1 MPLNTPSP
9 LRRLKNTLRNTG
21 AETFIFPL
29 LTAGFTAL
37 NLFLES
43 GRRTLDI
50 AAPYAG
56 SFLLAGLPNNTVA
69 WSMPLFD
76 LFSAAALQAGAGPAP
91 VFILLHL
98 GLYTLVY
105 AAGRLLGGYR
115 SGVLALAGAGLLEAS
130 GLFTYDT
137 EQSFYS
143 LFLLLALALLLR
155 REREDNAKNALL
167 AGLAVGASLLAR
179 TPLFLFPPVLVLAE
193 LLSGRK
199 GTTAMRRGLVFLAA
213 SYALLLPWGLLNLS
227 VSGKFTLFDGGRAAS
242 NIISAA
248 RGSIYTMEG
257 DSGRLAGLGEGD
269 TAFRYYVRAAAKDP
283 AAYALT
289 TARRLWHIF
298 LFYPWL
304 FCLLALAFAASREKH
319 KTAAFLL
326 PAYFVLIHSLLSIDK
341 RYFYPLLYLLPPLIA
356 GGLLPRFYRQPPEP
370 MPAAGNAVG
379 FVLWPVLAAVL
390 AAEALLLAYPARAG
404 RNSADY
410 GAFSGSLALF
420 GGQKVFHEFGC
431 ARLRARGEDEGYYAC
446 LEDHSRRFGDRAK
459 GYFLA
464 AAKAGGPGDM
474 PTGAGASLDL
484 LIARMLLGFESGDQ
498 AAAEESFRAAYA
510 LYEEGWNG
518 LRGTPY
524 GRDRELE
531 ALIRLDGANFWNKH
545 VYPAL
550 LLWPPENAARI
561 IAGIKKSGRLTP
573 RLAELGARLDGPLA
587 LGEFGGRLAREAQF
601 AETAANALNLP
612 YSFYHLPRAED
623 ARLSKQVS
631 DRASA
636 ALAAGDTRGARAL
649 LREALGLHAPNPE
662 ALMTLCALRGR
673 EGDPAGARDACRAAV
688 YAVEAFPENRTPGLL
703 RLAEAARRTGGGRA
717 PGK

>member
-9 LRRLKNTLRNTG
+9 LRRLTTTLQNTG
-21 AETFIFPL
+21 APAFLLPL
-29 LTAGFTAL
+29 LAFGFTAL

-43 GRRTLDI
+43 GRHTLDI
-50 AAPYAG
+50 PAPYAG

-76 LFSAAALQAGAGPAP
+76 MFSAAARQAGAGPVP

-98 GLYTLVY
+98 GLYALVY

-143 LFLLLALALLLR
+143 LFLLLALTLLLR
-155 REREDNAKNALL
+155 REREDSAGNAVL

-193 LLSGRK
+193 RLAGRK
-199 GTTAMRRGLVFLAA
+199 GPAFLRRSLVFLAA
-213 SYALLLPWGLLNLS
+213 SYALLLPWGFLNLS

-257 DSGRLAGLGEGD
+257 DSGRLAGLSEGD
-269 TAFRYYVRAAAKDP
+269 SAFRYYVRSAAKDP
-283 AAYALT
+283 AGYALPP
-289 TARRLWHIF
+289 ARRLWHIF

-319 KTAAFLL
+319 RTAAFLL
-326 PAYFVLIHSLLSIDK
+326 PVYFVLIHSLLSIDK

-356 GGLLPRFYRQPPEP
+356 GGLLPRFYRQAPEP
-370 MPAAGNAVG
+370 LPAAGNAVG
-379 FVLWPVLAAVL
+379 PVLWPVLAAVL

-431 ARLRARGEDEGYYAC
+431 ARRRARGDDEGYYRC
-446 LEDHSRRFGDRAK
+446 LEAHHLRFGGKAA

-464 AAKAGGPGDM
+464 AVKAGKPGDM
-474 PTGAGASLDL
+474 APGAGLDHF
-484 LIARMLLGFESGDQ
+484 IARMLLGFESGDR

-550 LLWPPENAARI
+550 LLWPPESAVRI

-573 RLAELGARLDGPLA
+573 RLAELGARLEEPLA

-612 YSFYHLPRAED
+612 YCFYHLPRAES
-623 ARLSKQVS
+623 ARLSKQIS

-636 ALAAGDTRGARAL
+636 ALAAGDPSGAREL
-649 LREALGLHAPNPE
+649 LLEALDRHTPNPE
-662 ALMTLCALRGR
+662 ALMTLCALRRR
-673 EGDPAGARDACRAAV
+673 EGDLAGARDACRAAV